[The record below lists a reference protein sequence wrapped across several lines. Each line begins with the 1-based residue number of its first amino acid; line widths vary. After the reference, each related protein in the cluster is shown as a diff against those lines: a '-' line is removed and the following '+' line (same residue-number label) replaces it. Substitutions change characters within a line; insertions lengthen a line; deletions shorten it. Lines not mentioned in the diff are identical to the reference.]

1 MSILWARFIAWAGKW
16 LALVGG
22 LVLALA
28 AFGAWAFKRG
38 FARAEDHAEAK
49 DAAEAVKQA
58 QAAQDTYQAATE
70 AAGKVRQDADKRP
83 APDPDKRNDFDSTF

>member
-16 LALVGG
+16 LALAGG

-38 FARAEDHAEAK
+38 FDHAEAK
-49 DAAEAVKQA
+49 DAAEAVQQA
-58 QAAQDTYQAATE
+58 QAAQDTYQAASE
-70 AAGKVRQDADKRP
+70 AAGKVRQDADKQ
-83 APDPDKRNDFDSTF
+83 ATSDPDKRADFDNEF